1 MRRFCSNTKFTRQNC
16 VKIRSPCIPHF
27 TELRRKCERDPQRR
41 AQNSGA
47 PLALHHRIVIACL
60 SRVASLLFLITLVPS
75 APIRADPVPRQPRLR
90 LTDSRLEQVAGH
102 GRRQSPS
109 FRALLDQLEETD
121 IVVYVECARLPAR
134 VDGQLTFV
142 AAAAGTRYVLVRIA
156 WDLPLARKIA
166 ILGHELQHAL
176 EIARS
181 PDVVSA
187 ETMAAAY
194 QRFGFTRNRGT
205 KRVDFD
211 SVAAIDA
218 GMTIWRELAD
228 QDDGE

>member
-1 MRRFCSNTKFTRQNC
+1 
-16 VKIRSPCIPHF
+16 
-27 TELRRKCERDPQRR
+27 LRWKCERDSRRR
-41 AQNSGA
+41 AQHTGA
-47 PLALHHRIVIACL
+47 PLAMHHRIVIACL
-60 SRVASLLFLITLVPS
+60 ARVASLLFLITLVTS

-90 LTDSRLEQVAGH
+90 LTDPRLEQVVGR

-109 FRALLDQLEETD
+109 FQALLDQLEATD
-121 IVVYVECARLPAR
+121 VVVYVECARLPSR

-142 AAAAGTRYVLVRIA
+142 TAAAGTRYVLVRIA

-181 PDVVSA
+181 PDVVTA

-194 QRFGFTRNRGT
+194 RRFGFTRNRGDL
-205 KRVDFD
+205 RVDFD

>member
-1 MRRFCSNTKFTRQNC
+1 
-16 VKIRSPCIPHF
+16 
-27 TELRRKCERDPQRR
+27 LRWKCERDPQRR
-41 AQNSGA
+41 ARNTGA
-47 PLALHHRIVIACL
+47 PLAMHHRIVIACL
-60 SRVASLLFLITLVPS
+60 SRVAWWLFLITLVTS
-75 APIRADPVPRQPRLR
+75 APIRADPVPRHPRLR
-90 LTDSRLEQVAGH
+90 LTDSRLEQVVGH

-109 FRALLDQLEETD
+109 FQALLDQLDATD
-121 IVVYVECARLPAR
+121 LVVYVECARLPAR

-142 AAAAGTRYVLVRIA
+142 TAAAGARYVLVRIA
-156 WDLPLARKIA
+156 WDLALARKIA

-194 QRFGFTRNRGT
+194 QRFGFIRNRGG
-205 KRVDFD
+205 KRVEFD

-218 GMTIWRELAD
+218 GMAISRELAD
-228 QDDGE
+228 QNDGE

>member
-1 MRRFCSNTKFTRQNC
+1 M
-16 VKIRSPCIPHF
+16 
-27 TELRRKCERDPQRR
+27 
-41 AQNSGA
+41 
-47 PLALHHRIVIACL
+47 HHHIVIASL
-60 SRVASLLFLITLVPS
+60 APVASLLFLITLVAS
-75 APIRADPVPRQPRLR
+75 APIGADPVPRQPRLR
-90 LTDSRLEQVAGH
+90 LTDPRLEQVVRD

-109 FRALLDQLEETD
+109 FQALLDQLEVTD
-121 IVVYVECARLPAR
+121 VVVYVECAGLPAR
-134 VDGQLTFV
+134 VDGRLTFLTT
-142 AAAAGTRYVLVRIA
+142 AAGTRYVLVRIA
-156 WDLPLARKIA
+156 RDLPLARKIA

-194 QRFGFTRNRGT
+194 RRFGFTRNRGGIH
-205 KRVDFD
+205 VDFD

-218 GMTIWRELAD
+218 GMTIGRELAD

>member
-1 MRRFCSNTKFTRQNC
+1 

-27 TELRRKCERDPQRR
+27 TELRWKCERDPQRH

-47 PLALHHRIVIACL
+47 PLAMHHRIVIAWL
-60 SRVASLLFLITLVPS
+60 SRVASWLFLITLVTS

-90 LTDSRLEQVAGH
+90 LTHSRLEQVVGH

-109 FRALLDQLEETD
+109 FQALLDQLEATD

-142 AAAAGTRYVLVRIA
+142 TAAAGTRYVLVRIA

-194 QRFGFTRNRGT
+194 QRFGFTRNRGG

>member
-1 MRRFCSNTKFTRQNC
+1 
-16 VKIRSPCIPHF
+16 V
-27 TELRRKCERDPQRR
+27 
-41 AQNSGA
+41 
-47 PLALHHRIVIACL
+47 
-60 SRVASLLFLITLVPS
+60 
-75 APIRADPVPRQPRLR
+75 RL
-90 LTDSRLEQVAGH
+90 

-109 FRALLDQLEETD
+109 FQALLNQLEATD
-121 IVVYVECARLPAR
+121 VVVYVECARLPAR
-134 VDGQLTFV
+134 VDGQLTFQS
-142 AAAAGTRYVLVRIA
+142 AAAGTRYVLVRIA

-194 QRFGFTRNRGT
+194 QRFGITRNRGGG
-205 KRVDFD
+205 RVDFD
-211 SVAAIDA
+211 SAAAIDA

-228 QDDGE
+228 RDDGE